1 MVQPQYTI
9 LFSNRQEKRRTTWKS
24 KNRFIGILSKKM
36 QI

>member
-9 LFSNRQEKRRTTWKS
+9 LFSKSQEKRRTTWKS
-24 KNRFIGILSKKM
+24 KNRFIGISSKKM